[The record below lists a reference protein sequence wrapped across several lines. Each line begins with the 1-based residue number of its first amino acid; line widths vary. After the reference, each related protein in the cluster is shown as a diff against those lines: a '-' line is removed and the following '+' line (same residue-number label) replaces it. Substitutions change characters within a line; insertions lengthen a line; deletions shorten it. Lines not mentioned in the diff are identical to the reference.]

1 MAKETSMTTGANG
14 SSNSWDAPIAWV
26 LRSSTSGFSAGAA
39 LNQIDSLAFGMIVR
53 AQPGSDP
60 REAVYGLLYD
70 IHIDDDPLVRQ
81 LVREDAVSEETI
93 RDQRHHRIA
102 PVEMSILSIGYRDI
116 DGRIRQALPPRPPIS
131 LAPLYLCSD
140 NETRDITSRFDYLR
154 LVLSASGI
162 PSEQLLAANL
172 LRASQ
177 VRPPDEQ
184 YDFLVN
190 AGREAAR
197 LLSGDM
203 ARLDNLL
210 RLIYPLSVAE

>member
-1 MAKETSMTTGANG
+1 M
-14 SSNSWDAPIAWV
+14 SSNGKGWEAPMAYV

-39 LNQIDSLAFGMIVR
+39 LNQIDALAFGMIVK

-81 LVREDAVSEETI
+81 LVLADAVSEETI
-93 RDQRHHRIA
+93 RDQRTHRIA

-116 DGRIRQALPPRPPIS
+116 DGTVRQALPPRPPIS
-131 LAPLYLCSD
+131 LAPLFLCND
-140 NETRDITSRFDYLR
+140 AETYEITSRLDYLR
-154 LVLSASGI
+154 LVLGAAGV

-172 LRASQ
+172 LRAANC
-177 VRPPDEQ
+177 RPKSEQ
-184 YDFLVN
+184 YDFLVE

-210 RLIYPLSVAE
+210 RLIYPYGAPVAP